1 MATAAPKRQSTSS
14 GRSSA
19 RASASNGR
27 ISPEI
32 RAPRRPR
39 EVQPFGHVRLQPI
52 ALSAEARI
60 ESCRLLNEILA
71 DSQVLY
77 ALYKKHH
84 WLVAGPTFYQLHL
97 LFDKHAEE
105 QLELVDLI
113 AERVQVLGGIAVG
126 DPRHAAELTSI
137 ERAPDGAEEVTG
149 MLDRLLNAHES
160 VIERIRAAITAAE
173 ESEDWG
179 TNDLLMGDVLR
190 RHELQVWFVSAHLV
204 DIPLAAPKG

>member
-1 MATAAPKRQSTSS
+1 M
-14 GRSSA
+14 
-19 RASASNGR
+19 
-27 ISPEI
+27 
-32 RAPRRPR
+32 
-39 EVQPFGHVRLQPI
+39 
-52 ALSAEARI
+52 
-60 ESCRLLNEILA
+60 
-71 DSQVLY
+71 
-77 ALYKKHH
+77 
-84 WLVAGPTFYQLHL
+84 
-97 LFDKHAEE
+97 
-105 QLELVDLI
+105 
-113 AERVQVLGGIAVG
+113 LGGIAVG

-149 MLDRLLNAHES
+149 MLDRLLDAHES